1 MNSGFKDIFIGY
13 GHLNF
18 GSAYKMI
25 ERGFFVSS
33 TRGHVV
39 ELNENRIRE
48 NSYKKKSEIYIFW
61 DFDQNVI
68 KLGGVSKYLNV
79 NVSLNWFK
87 FERERD
93 LCVNRVV

>member
-1 MNSGFKDIFIGY
+1 VNSGFKDIFIGY

-25 ERGFFVSS
+25 ERVCFVSF
-33 TRGHVV
+33 T
-39 ELNENRIRE
+39 LNEIRIRE
-48 NSYKKKSEIYIFW
+48 NNYKTKRNIYIYYW
-61 DFDQNVI
+61 DIDRNVI

-87 FERERD
+87 FER
-93 LCVNRVV
+93 VV